1 MQFYDV
7 CGIVFLIRGPP
18 LPSPSSLY
26 EGASEFQM
34 PLLQQEY
41 LAAAVWKIGSQLA
54 SILTCF

>member
-26 EGASEFQM
+26 EGASEFQI
-34 PLLQQEY
+34 PLLQEY
-41 LAAAVWKIGSQLA
+41 LAAAVCKIGSQLA